1 MRKQRRTQE
10 QMDTLRGAIYAAPIP
25 PRVRG

>member
-25 PRVRG
+25 PHARG